1 MQRAGMVA
9 SAPRAGK
16 LILDFHRPHLPFS
29 KKPRI
34 LRSLRPFHHV
44 PSSDSCM
51 NLALRPATVAALNAF
66 RARRSRLLHLRAA
79 LIWLAVALASLAI
92 LALLDRLR
100 LLPES
105 LRPWLSLTAYGAA
118 FVFAWRLAWSRL
130 RAAQADTHAAR
141 LIEETAPALHERLL
155 AAVELSQT
163 GATASPLPD
172 SPEFRAR
179 LQDEVASEVQ
189 GLRWSRL
196 LPLASLKPAF
206 LRCLGL
212 LVLLALLA
220 SVPRLHFPG
229 FLARAALP
237 FAALERPASVRIAII
252 APSPADALAPFV
264 SEVEIAADITGDL
277 GSEPV
282 RLEFGEVGAPTRQ
295 LEMVH
300 QQGTRFEQSLPVGQ
314 SDLRYRVQAS
324 DGLTAWHRISARARP
339 SVESFV
345 KIIHPPAY
353 TGQQPVTLTEAH
365 GDLEALEG
373 SRVQLA
379 LKTPEAVQEAR
390 LLTNPTDPV
399 PPAAVAMRRV
409 SDREFAGELLIEPGL
424 HSWQALLTAA
434 ETGFTNEESHPWRI
448 TPVADA
454 PPTVALTEPA
464 DLLQLQPDESLRV
477 LGLASDD
484 VGLKSAALR
493 HSVNAGDP
501 VETTLPL
508 PAGSREAPLNH
519 LLALAPLHV
528 KGGDSLLL
536 QWVVTDLKGQTAE
549 SPPVR
554 IVIQEQVVDPRLR
567 AWSEAQQRLAA
578 TADSLDEQTREL
590 REAASK
596 VQKNASLA
604 KRDQPA
610 NDPEGQLARL
620 KAALDAS
627 KQLADDLWQQTQ
639 AAARTAPNRLALEET
654 RLLGERLTKLRQ
666 STLPQLSR
674 AAQEPIES
682 TEPLKKAAS
691 EAQSLS
697 DTLQKAAHLFAAE
710 AASEVATRA
719 AQHLQRQEMNLVQTA
734 LPSNRDAEQ
743 RARWQ
748 EQQRAALAS
757 TQALDQD
764 LQALQ
769 NSATDRGQTR
779 ALEQVR
785 EELQETATDLRA
797 SLDTAEQKKSP
808 EHLYGAADNLRN
820 RLQKAADHTR
830 AIADSTNQRAAQLRE
845 QLNRQ
850 DNAALVALD
859 EAKAALEDAAKQ
871 ANDPKFKPRS
881 SKDGLTPDERAR
893 QKLAEAAR
901 QLQDQADLRSQ
912 SIEPADSA
920 AALDASRLSR
930 AADQLERDTR
940 EAAKAQAA
948 AASEK
953 TAGELTEAAQKAT
966 DLAQAAR
973 ALQTEA
979 TLQAATQ
986 TLAQAVASEPAPAQ
1000 AEAPS
1005 RRADPQQL
1013 ARTAADTQ
1021 AAAEALRAI
1030 AEPLRKNKATQEPAN
1045 LAQQAADQARA
1056 AAQQQSDQVRQTAQN
1071 PDHAPQASP
1080 QTAQAAQLAQA
1091 ATAALAAQ
1099 TEAARATLDNLTPAL
1114 SELMRQLAQDL
1125 KSSQQQTQNAADAA
1139 KAEQPV
1145 ADVAKQ
1151 AQDLQPQTAAD
1162 SQRMQSLQ
1170 SALRQEANQADL
1182 ARSDERLLARN
1193 ADVALEQMRR
1203 SAPQIA
1209 SDLKQAAQASA
1220 SQPQAQSLQN
1230 AADTQRQTAE
1240 ALDQLAENFA
1250 RMENGEALTAE
1261 QLAAMTQMEQE
1272 LGVQEALDA
1281 AYDRAEALANL
1292 EEMAQEDPAAA
1303 LALLEQEL
1311 AANATMQKALA
1322 DLGRDTAQAGE
1333 QQLSA
1338 QANQPAFL
1346 GMAAEQAGHDLERV
1360 ARHENRLNQQQAGQT
1375 VASAA
1380 QQLKATAA
1388 DTKTTPGNATPEK
1401 SQAATQSAQQAS
1413 EAAANAAANTLP
1425 APGASAEDQVQAASL
1440 AQALD
1445 QLDQTLNPLAGAPGQ
1460 QGQAQEGQQQQGQGS
1475 PQQQQKQQGSQQSA
1489 QQNLND
1495 AQQSQQQSMAQSRN
1509 QGQVPGSQPS
1519 QQNMAQ
1525 NSSQPNQDSQST
1537 NDGGNFQTVIKEG
1550 ELAGP
1555 VIMVPGDWGH
1565 LPARTAEE
1573 LTEATRQ
1580 DAPPEYRAAIENYYK
1595 AIATQAQGK

>member
-1 MQRAGMVA
+1 
-9 SAPRAGK
+9 
-16 LILDFHRPHLPFS
+16 
-29 KKPRI
+29 
-34 LRSLRPFHHV
+34 
-44 PSSDSCM
+44 M
-51 NLALRPATVAALNAF
+51 NLALRPATFKALQAF
-66 RARRSRLLHLRAA
+66 RARRSRLLHLQA
-79 LIWLAVALASLAI
+79 LLTWLAVALATLAI
-92 LALLDRLR
+92 LALLDRAR
-100 LLPES
+100 FLPDP
-105 LRPWLSLTAYGAA
+105 LRPWLSLAAYGSA
-118 FVFAWRLAWSRL
+118 FAFAWRLAWSHL
-130 RAAQADTHAAR
+130 SAARADTAAAR
-141 LIEETAPALHERLL
+141 LMEDAAPALRERLL
-155 AAVELSQT
+155 AAVELAQNGTSLP
-163 GATASPLPD
+163 ATLPD

-179 LQDEVASEVQ
+179 LQEEVAGEVQ

-196 LPLASLKPAF
+196 LPLATLKPAL

-212 LVLLALLA
+212 VALLALLTT
-220 SVPRLHFPG
+220 VPRLHFSG

-237 FAALERPASVRIAII
+237 FVALERPASVRIAIVS
-252 APSPADALAPFV
+252 PDPADALAPFV

-277 GSEPV
+277 GTQPV
-282 RLEFGEVGAPTRQ
+282 LIEYGEVEAPTRQ
-295 LEMVH
+295 IEMVH

-314 SDLRYRVQAS
+314 ADLRYRLQAA

-339 SVESFV
+339 AVESFA
-345 KIIHPPAY
+345 KLIQPPAY
-353 TGQQPVTLTEAH
+353 TGQDAVTLTEPH

-373 SRVQLA
+373 SRVRLV
-379 LKTPEAVQEAR
+379 LKTPQAVRAAT
-390 LLTNPTDPV
+390 LHLNPNDPA
-399 PPAAVAMRRV
+399 PPAAPAVDRV
-409 SDREFAGELLIEPGL
+409 SDQELAAEFSIDPGL
-424 HSWQALLTAA
+424 HSWQVRLTAA
-434 ETGFTNEESHPWRI
+434 ETGFTNDESHPWRI
-448 TPVADA
+448 TPIADA
-454 PPTVALTEPA
+454 PPVVTLTEPA
-464 DLLQLQPDESLRV
+464 DLIQLQPDESLRIQ
-477 LGLASDD
+477 GLASDD

-493 HSVNAGDP
+493 HRLNAAEP
-501 VETTLPL
+501 VDIALSL
-508 PAGSREAPLNH
+508 PAASREAPLNH
-519 LLALAPLHV
+519 LLALAPLQV
-528 KGGDSLLL
+528 KGGDSLLI

-549 SPPVR
+549 SPPIRV
-554 IVIQEQVVDPRLR
+554 VIQEQIVDPRLR

-578 TADSLDEQTREL
+578 TAESLDQQTREL
-590 REAASK
+590 RDAASK

-610 NDPEGQLARL
+610 NDPAGQLARL
-620 KAALDAS
+620 KAALDTS
-627 KQLADDLWQQTQ
+627 KQLAEDLWQQTQ
-639 AAARTAPNRLALEET
+639 AAARTAPHRLALEET
-654 RLLGERLTKLRQ
+654 RLLGEGLARLRQ
-666 STLPQLSR
+666 ATLPQISD

-697 DTLQKAAHLFAAE
+697 ETLQKATALFAAE
-710 AASEVATRA
+710 AAAEVATRA
-719 AQHLQRQEMNLVQTA
+719 AQHLQRQEANLVQTA
-734 LPSNRDAEQ
+734 LPANRDAEQ
-743 RARWQ
+743 RPRWQ

-757 TQALDQD
+757 AQALDQD
-764 LQALQ
+764 LQTLQ
-769 NSATDRGQTR
+769 TRAPDRGQSR
-779 ALEQVR
+779 SLEQLR
-785 EELQETATDLRA
+785 EDLQETASDLRT
-797 SLDTAEQKKSP
+797 SLDSSEQKKSP

-820 RLQKAADHTR
+820 RLQKAAEQSR
-830 AIADSTNQRAAQLRE
+830 SIAEATQQRAAQLRE

-850 DNAALVALD
+850 DNTALAALD
-859 EAKAALEDAAKQ
+859 EAKTALQEAAKK
-871 ANDPKFKPRS
+871 AADPKFKPRS
-881 SKDGLTPDERAR
+881 SKDGLTPEERAR

-901 QLQDQADLRSQ
+901 QLQDQADLRAQ

-920 AALDASRLSR
+920 AALDTSRLSR

-940 EAAKAQAA
+940 EATQAPTGEPNPASA
-948 AASEK
+948 ADQLA
-953 TAGELTEAAQKAT
+953 EAAQKAS

-979 TLQAATQ
+979 TLQTAAQ
-986 TLAQAVASEPAPAQ
+986 TLAQAAANAPEPASDAASP
-1000 AEAPS
+1000 
-1005 RRADPQQL
+1005 RRADAQQL
-1013 ARTAADTQ
+1013 ARSAADTQ
-1021 AAAEALRAI
+1021 AASEALRAV
-1030 AEPLRKNKATQEPAN
+1030 AEPLRKNKDLQEPAN
-1045 LAQQAADQARA
+1045 LAQQAADQART
-1056 AAQQQSDQVRQTAQN
+1056 AAQQQTEQARQTAQN

-1080 QTAQAAQLAQA
+1080 QTAEAAQLAQA
-1091 ATAALAAQ
+1091 ASDALAAQ
-1099 TEAARATLDNLTPAL
+1099 TEAARATLDALTPAI
-1114 SELMRQLAQDL
+1114 SDMMRQLAQDL
-1125 KSSQQQTQNAADAA
+1125 KASQQQTQTAADEA
-1139 KAEQPV
+1139 KAEKPV
-1145 ADVAKQ
+1145 AEVAKQ

-1162 SQRMQSLQ
+1162 NQRMQSLQ

-1182 ARSDERLLARN
+1182 AHADERLLARN

-1209 SDLKQAAQASA
+1209 SDLKQAAQATA
-1220 SQPQAQSLQN
+1220 SQPQAQALQN
-1230 AADTQRQTAE
+1230 AADTQRQTADT
-1240 ALDQLAENFA
+1240 LDQLAENFA

-1261 QLAAMTQMEQE
+1261 QLAAMNQMEQE

-1322 DLGRDTAQAGE
+1322 DLGRDTAQASE
-1333 QQLSA
+1333 QQLAA

-1346 GMAAEQAGHDLERV
+1346 GMAAEQSGHALERV
-1360 ARHENRLNQQQAGQT
+1360 ARHENRLQQQQAGQT
-1375 VASAA
+1375 VAQAA

-1413 EAAANAAANTLP
+1413 EAAASAAAKTLP
-1425 APGASAEDQVQAASL
+1425 APGATAEDQTQAAAL

-1460 QGQAQEGQQQQGQGS
+1460 EGQAQEGQQQPGQGS
-1475 PQQQQKQQGSQQSA
+1475 PQQQKQQQAGSQQSA
-1489 QQNLND
+1489 QQNLSD

-1595 AIATQAQGK
+1595 AIATQARGQ